1 MSLYDFLYPLIAVAF
16 DMRRTCFSI
25 WLGKLGLASLIIV
38 IALATVLRGRS
49 ETVLHARLSADIQS
63 TNPGVRRDGNTDQ
76 VMLHIVEGLVAY
88 REDGSVGPLLARS
101 WSISA
106 DGKTYTFK
114 MRSGVYFHNNQPM
127 TASDVV
133 WSLSRYFTMGTA
145 WRCSDAI
152 GSRGMVKVIGVAAT
166 APDTVAVKL
175 DRAAPLFL
183 TTLARTDCGET
194 GILSPASVDVHGN
207 WIAPIGT
214 GPFKFADWKHNQY
227 IDLVRFDK
235 YAALPGPRDGNTGGK
250 TPLVDR
256 VHFMIIPDS
265 SAALVALLRGSLDVM
280 GEVAYVNYDSIR
292 LSHDLVVDVTPM
304 EDINAIFFQTQDP
317 LLRDVRLRRAIALTL
332 DTAGMTR
339 VITRGTAQSN
349 NSIVPTP
356 SPYHKAVEAQLRGVN
371 IAEARQLASAAGYNG
386 QEIHLVTN
394 HNYPELFDSAV
405 LAQAMA
411 HEAGINL
418 VIDTL
423 DWATEV
429 AKYSSGKYQML
440 SFSFSA
446 RLDPAFNY
454 QLFVGDKSTD
464 PRKAWDSPEARTL
477 LQQLI
482 ETSDMAKRQALVD
495 QLHTLFMRDTP
506 AVVTFNT
513 SRISAWRKNVV
524 GYKTWLTG
532 FPRYWGVSLKS

>member
-1 MSLYDFLYPLIAVAF
+1 MAIGKAVQI
-16 DMRRTCFSI
+16 S
-25 WLGKLGLASLIIV
+25 
-38 IALATVLRGRS
+38 LATVIVLAVLLPAHS
-49 ETVLHARLSADIQS
+49 ETVIHARLSSDIQS
-63 TNPGVRRDGNTDQ
+63 TDPGVRRDGNTDQ

-101 WSISA
+101 WSISP
-106 DGKTYTFK
+106 DGTTYTFK
-114 MRSGVYFHNNQPM
+114 LRSGVYFHNDQPM
-127 TASDVV
+127 TAKDVV
-133 WSLSRYFTMGTA
+133 WSLERYFNMGSR
-145 WRCSDAI
+145 WRCADAI
-152 GSRGMVKVIGVAAT
+152 GARGMMKVIGVAAT
-166 APDTVAVKL
+166 APDTVVVRL
-175 DRAAPLFL
+175 DRAVPLFL
-183 TTLARTDCGET
+183 ATLARTDCGET
-194 GILSPASVDVHGN
+194 GILSPASVDAHGN

-250 TPLVDR
+250 MPLVDR

-265 SAALVALLRGSLDVM
+265 TAALVALLHGSLDVL
-280 GEVAYVNYDSIR
+280 GEVAYVNYDSIKH
-292 LSHDLVVDVTPM
+292 SPDLVVNVTPM
-304 EDINAIFFQTQDP
+304 EDINALFFQTQDP
-317 LLRDVRLRRAIALTL
+317 LLRDVRLRQAIALTL

-356 SPYHKAVEAQLRGVN
+356 SPYHKAIEAKLRGVN
-371 IAEARQLASAAGYNG
+371 IAEARRLAAAAGYKG

-423 DWATEV
+423 DWASEM
-429 AKYSSGKYQML
+429 ADYSSGKYQML

-446 RLDPAFNY
+446 RLDPAFNF
-454 QLFVGDKSTD
+454 QLFIGDKKLD
-464 PRKAWDSPEARTL
+464 PRKAWDSPQARAL

-482 ETSDMAKRQALVD
+482 ETSDTTKRQAIVD
-495 QLHTLFMRDTP
+495 QLHMLFMHDTP

-513 SRISAWRKNVV
+513 SRISAYRKNVV

-532 FPRYWGVSLKS
+532 LPRYWGVSLKK